1 MNGSEINNLPVFG
14 FILLSMT
21 IIICSTTKDAYFCFM
36 QVTNEFLQ
44 NLRQDYKSATLDEAD
59 VDNNPI
65 TQFKKWFDHAVEAQV
80 YEPNVMTL
88 ATADKAGKPDARI
101 VLLKGVDEDGFRFF
115 TNYLSAKGK
124 ELKRNPYAAL
134 VFFWPD
140 LERQVRIEGTV
151 EKLDKETSEA
161 YFLTRPVA
169 SQIGAVASPQSQ
181 VIPNREFLEEKF
193 EELKSKSEGKNIA
206 KPAHW
211 GGYIVKPTRIEFW
224 QGRRSRL
231 HDRINFELVK
241 GNWTK
246 ARLAP

>member
-1 MNGSEINNLPVFG
+1 
-14 FILLSMT
+14 
-21 IIICSTTKDAYFCFM
+21 M
-36 QVTNEFLQ
+36 QVTNEILQ

-65 TQFKKWFDHAVEAQV
+65 AQFQKWFNQAVEAQI

-88 ATADKAGKPDARI
+88 ATADKSGRPDARI

-124 ELKRNPYAAL
+124 ELKRNPFAAL

-161 YFLTRPVA
+161 YFGTRPVA

-181 VIPNREFLEEKF
+181 VIPNRTFLEEKF
-193 EELKSKSEGKNIA
+193 DELKSKSEGKTIA

-231 HDRINFELVK
+231 HDRINFELIK
-241 GNWTK
+241 GSWIK
-246 ARLAP
+246 SRLAP

>member
-1 MNGSEINNLPVFG
+1 
-14 FILLSMT
+14 
-21 IIICSTTKDAYFCFM
+21 M

-44 NLRQDYKSATLDEAD
+44 NLRQDYKSATLDESD

-65 TQFKKWFDHAVEAQV
+65 TQFKKWFDNAVEAQV

-151 EKLDKETSEA
+151 EKLDKETSEE
-161 YFLTRPVA
+161 YFVTRPVA

-181 VIPNREFLEEKF
+181 IIPNRAFLEEKF
-193 EELKSKSEGKNIA
+193 EELKAKSDGKTIV

-241 GNWTK
+241 GSWVKN
-246 ARLAP
+246 RLAP

>member
-1 MNGSEINNLPVFG
+1 
-14 FILLSMT
+14 
-21 IIICSTTKDAYFCFM
+21 M

-44 NLRQDYKSATLDEAD
+44 NLRQDYKSASLDESD
-59 VDNNPI
+59 VDPDPI
-65 TQFKKWFDHAVEAQV
+65 VQFQNWFKHAVDAQI

-88 ATADKAGKPDARI
+88 ATADKAGRPDARI
-101 VLLKGVDEDGFRFF
+101 VLLKGVDKDGFRFF

-124 ELKRNPYAAL
+124 ALKRNPYAAL

-161 YFLTRPVA
+161 YFNTRPIA
-169 SQIGAVASPQSQ
+169 SQIGAVVSPQSQ
-181 VIPNREFLEEKF
+181 IIPNRAFLEEKV
-193 EELKSKSEGKNIA
+193 EELKAKSTEKGIV

-241 GNWTK
+241 GSWTK
-246 ARLAP
+246 TRLAP

>member
-1 MNGSEINNLPVFG
+1 
-14 FILLSMT
+14 
-21 IIICSTTKDAYFCFM
+21 M

-65 TQFKKWFDHAVEAQV
+65 NQFKKWFDNAVEAEV
-80 YEPNVMTL
+80 YEPNAMTL

-101 VLLKGVDEDGFRFF
+101 VLLKGVDENGFRFF

-134 VFFWPD
+134 VFFWSD
-140 LERQVRIEGTV
+140 LERQVRVEGTV
-151 EKLDKETSEA
+151 EKLDKETSEE
-161 YFLTRPVA
+161 YFITRPVA

-181 VIPNREFLEEKF
+181 IIPDRKFLEEKF
-193 EELKSKSEGKNIA
+193 EDLKLKSNNKNIA

-241 GNWTK
+241 GSWVKT
-246 ARLAP
+246 RLAP

>member
-1 MNGSEINNLPVFG
+1 
-14 FILLSMT
+14 
-21 IIICSTTKDAYFCFM
+21 M

-44 NLRQDYKSATLDEAD
+44 NLRQDYKSATLDESD

-65 TQFKKWFDHAVEAQV
+65 TQFKKWFDHAVQAQV

-88 ATADKAGKPDARI
+88 ATADKAGRPDARI

-151 EKLDKETSEA
+151 EKLDKETSEE
-161 YFLTRPVA
+161 YFVTRPAA

-181 VIPNREFLEEKF
+181 IIPNRAFLEEKF
-193 EELKSKSEGKNIA
+193 EELKSKSDGKAIA

-241 GNWTK
+241 GSWVK
-246 ARLAP
+246 SRLAP

>member
-1 MNGSEINNLPVFG
+1 
-14 FILLSMT
+14 
-21 IIICSTTKDAYFCFM
+21 M

-44 NLRQDYKSATLDEAD
+44 NLRQDYISATLDESD

-65 TQFKKWFDHAVEAQV
+65 TQFKKWFDNAVEAQV

-151 EKLDKETSEA
+151 EKLDKETSEE
-161 YFLTRPVA
+161 YFVTRPVA

-181 VIPNREFLEEKF
+181 IIPNRAFLEEKF
-193 EELKSKSEGKNIA
+193 EELKSKSDGKAIA

-241 GNWTK
+241 GSWVK
-246 ARLAP
+246 SRLAP

>member
-1 MNGSEINNLPVFG
+1 
-14 FILLSMT
+14 
-21 IIICSTTKDAYFCFM
+21 M

-44 NLRQDYKSATLDEAD
+44 NLRQDYKSASLDESD
-59 VDNNPI
+59 VDQDPVV
-65 TQFKKWFDHAVEAQV
+65 QFQKWFQDAVDAQI

-88 ATADKAGKPDARI
+88 ATADKAGRPDARI
-101 VLLKGVDEDGFRFF
+101 VLLKGVDTNGFRFF

-124 ELKRNPYAAL
+124 ELKRNPFAAL

-151 EKLDKETSEA
+151 EKLDKETSEE
-161 YFLTRPVA
+161 YFNTRPLD

-181 VIPNREFLEEKF
+181 VIPNRVFLEEKF
-193 EELKSKSEGKNIA
+193 EELKAKSAGKGIA

-224 QGRRSRL
+224 QGRSSRL
-231 HDRINFELVK
+231 HDRINFEKVK
-241 GNWTK
+241 GTWTK
-246 ARLAP
+246 TRLAP

>member
-1 MNGSEINNLPVFG
+1 
-14 FILLSMT
+14 
-21 IIICSTTKDAYFCFM
+21 M

-65 TQFKKWFDHAVEAQV
+65 VQFKKWFDHAVNAQV

-88 ATADKAGKPDARI
+88 ATADKSGKPDARI

-181 VIPNREFLEEKF
+181 VIPNRTFLEEKF
-193 EELKSKSEGKNIA
+193 EELKSKSEGKTIA

-241 GNWTK
+241 GSWIKT
-246 ARLAP
+246 RLAP